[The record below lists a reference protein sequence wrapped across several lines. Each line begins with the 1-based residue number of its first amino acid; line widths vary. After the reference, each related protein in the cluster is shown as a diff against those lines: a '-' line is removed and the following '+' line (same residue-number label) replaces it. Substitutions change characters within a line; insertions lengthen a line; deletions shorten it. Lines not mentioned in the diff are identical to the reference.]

1 MSNTQNVLNKT
12 PDTPPSTGKAGG
24 GLGLNLSSGMEAA
37 VTVALS
43 HLEQILCDINNKEL
57 EETQGMAKAIK
68 ETSIYSAQNTIK
80 NGEQAFYEALG
91 QGLGMATGAG
101 LSLGLM
107 WVGYYKDPNKS
118 DLENVKQQEEGV
130 NNYKEALPK
139 KFKASINESEKT
151 ESTEPQVQG
160 PKTKEEAL
168 AAQAKVDHAN
178 EVAERLTVLKKQSS
192 FTDEKGKALKVSE
205 MKGDEATQTD
215 DKLIG
220 AMSKDQVN
228 ELKESLDNRLEK
240 LAEQKQT
247 LANKQSSRR
256 QTFSTIGQ
264 AAGQVVQ
271 GTTNAGVAFEKKE
284 QGESQAAAALSN
296 SAAQGMASVMAQL
309 LKTANDALSQAQ
321 QTIQTFATISNG
333 NKFQG

>member
-1 MSNTQNVLNKT
+1 
-12 PDTPPSTGKAGG
+12 
-24 GLGLNLSSGMEAA
+24 A

-91 QGLGMATGAG
+91 QGLGMMAGAG
-101 LSLGLM
+101 LSLGTM
-107 WVGYYKDPNKS
+107 AFGYFKDPNTS

-139 KFKASINESEKT
+139 NFKASINESEKT
-151 ESTEPQVQG
+151 ENTEPQVQG
-160 PKTKEEAL
+160 PKTKEEETL

-192 FTDEKGKALKVSE
+192 FTDGKGKALKVSE

-220 AMSKDQVN
+220 AMNKDQVN

-271 GTTNAGVAFEKKE
+271 GTANAGASVEKKE